1 MNDECNCVFVVVVV
15 AIVIVK
21 WNREMMD
28 DNYVD
33 EIIMIVYV
41 DVSPSLM
48 ANVMKTQ
55 CH

>member
-1 MNDECNCVFVVVVV
+1 MSDECNCVFVVVEY
-15 AIVIVK
+15 
-21 WNREMMD
+21 REMMD

-48 ANVMKTQ
+48 PM
-55 CH
+55 